1 MESEKLYQNAEKQR
15 RMFDSYSSDEGVVN
29 LTALYLV
36 TSISS
41 EALSLM
47 TQYCKIKG

>member
-15 RMFDSYSSDEGVVN
+15 RMFDSYSSDVVN